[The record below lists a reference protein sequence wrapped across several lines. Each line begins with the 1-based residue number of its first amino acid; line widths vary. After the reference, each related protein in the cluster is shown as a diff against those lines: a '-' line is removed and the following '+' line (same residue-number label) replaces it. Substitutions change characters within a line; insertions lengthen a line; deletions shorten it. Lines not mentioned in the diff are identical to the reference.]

1 MNSIISQ
8 IQARQNNLSIDPFL
22 GFNDSQMAERITEFK
37 EDPLTLSCVVKRL
50 LETGQGYRNM
60 NDTTTVNDITGEDRI
75 LANQIKDYYKKK
87 FFWRALSDNRTLSDY
102 RKRLINLLEN
112 NIRNCKDQDC
122 GIYYKLPYFY
132 EEDMVYDEFKKTLD
146 TSKLSDL
153 GNARQT
159 LFLKQLTFLRTSFS
173 GQRKNKIVRY
183 WFNDDNNWLYGL
195 SLTQDNPL
203 LAIFDSYLKEHGT
216 VVFDTRLVE
225 DRIDDLHYYK
235 MYNYKFVKEKYA

>member
-1 MNSIISQ
+1 MNIISQ
-8 IQARQNNLSIDPFL
+8 IIARQGDPFIDGSSL
-22 GFNDSQMAERITEFK
+22 PFQMAERVTEYK
-37 EDPLTLSCVVKRL
+37 EDPLVLSCVVKRL
-50 LETGQGYRNM
+50 LELGQGYRDM
-60 NDTTTVNDITGEDRI
+60 NDTTTVAEITDQDRA
-75 LANQIKDYYKKK
+75 LAKNIKEYYTKK
-87 FFWRALSDNRTLSDY
+87 FFWRALSNNRPLSDY
-102 RKRLINLLEN
+102 RRRLINLLEN
-112 NIRNCKDQDC
+112 SIRSCRDQDC

-132 EEDMVYDEFKKTLD
+132 EEDLVYDEFKKTFD

-195 SLTQDNPL
+195 SLTKDNPL
-203 LAIFDSYLKEHGT
+203 LEIFDNYLKEHQK
-216 VVFDTRLVE
+216 VIFDTRLVE

-235 MYNYKFVKEKYA
+235 MYNYKFVKEENA